1 MELGSIVGYELSDE
15 SNNYSFPTFF
25 YNSKGKKFYFK
36 SMSLEVGSVNYVMGE
51 RKTGKSLFLKS
62 LTGLEYPDEKPVD
75 RKFLKYDI
83 VYKPEFIVPRY
94 NGTLEDLIKLRK
106 LDNNVNFIQN
116 FQILGLNNCLKK
128 HLKELDD
135 EQKQLLSFLL
145 LLSTEGLIYI
155 MDCPSYLISIEKRR
169 KMLKI
174 FKNYCEKNGKIG
186 LITEESEDLVKE
198 IFDGLNDTKYLIKK
212 FGENEFY
219 GGNSIIN

>member
-1 MELGSIVGYELSDE
+1 
-15 SNNYSFPTFF
+15 
-25 YNSKGKKFYFK
+25 
-36 SMSLEVGSVNYVMGE
+36 
-51 RKTGKSLFLKS
+51 
-62 LTGLEYPDEKPVD
+62 
-75 RKFLKYDI
+75 
-83 VYKPEFIVPRY
+83 
-94 NGTLEDLIKLRK
+94 
-106 LDNNVNFIQN
+106 
-116 FQILGLNNCLKK
+116 
-128 HLKELDD
+128 
-135 EQKQLLSFLL
+135 
-145 LLSTEGLIYI
+145 